1 MSDSTVASHDTISD
15 FAIGVDIIDTSAI
28 SGVTAVQGLISGT
41 TQVAA
46 NSIVWI
52 QSGADTI
59 VYINDSAVAENQ
71 GSADMEIV
79 LTGVTASTLNST
91 DFFHF

>member
-1 MSDSTVASHDTISD
+1 VSDSTVASHDTISD
-15 FAIGVDIIDTSAI
+15 FVHGVDIVDTSAI
-28 SGVTAVQGLISGT
+28 SDVTAVQGLITGT

-59 VYINDSAVAENQ
+59 VYINNSAVAQNQ

-79 LTGVTASTLNST
+79 LTAVTASTLSAS